1 MHNAVK
7 TFLKE
12 VRKEFPYK
20 FRFKKVLEVGSKN
33 INGSPRQFFWFC
45 DYTGIDLSKGKG
57 VDVVGKISY
66 VDFGIGEYDVV
77 ISTEVAEH
85 DNEWQST
92 FIMMYHHLKP
102 GGLLIITCAGP
113 DRAEHGTK
121 RTTPEAS
128 PDTTDYY
135 RNISTEDFKSVLSHA
150 MFIQYTL
157 MYARG
162 KNDLQFYGIKK

>member
-1 MHNAVK
+1 MHNAVR
-7 TFLKE
+7 TFLKD

-33 INGSPRQFFWFC
+33 INGSPRKYFWFC
-45 DYTGIDLSKGKG
+45 DYTGIDLSEGRG
-57 VDVVGKISY
+57 VDIIHDITVYEYIMNP
-66 VDFGIGEYDVV
+66 YDVV
-77 ISTEVAEH
+77 ISTEMLEH
-85 DNEWQST
+85 CDKWQAAL
-92 FIMMYHHLKP
+92 INMYDLIIS
-102 GGLLIITCAGP
+102 GGLIIITCAGP

-135 RNISTEDFKSVLSHA
+135 RNISTEDFKSILPPDL
-150 MFIQYTL
+150 FREYTL

-162 KNDLQFYGIKK
+162 RNDLQFYGIKK